1 MSLPQVDTGKDV
13 AEPPSSSTTQYGA
26 LRSGTLRFL
35 DLAPA
40 DRLLAYLRPGA
51 TAADDILVLL
61 TWSGAPLE
69 ARLPAGWR
77 RRSLFDLLGSRSMP
91 GTGTLTL
98 PPYGL
103 RMLLQR

>member
-1 MSLPQVDTGKDV
+1 
-13 AEPPSSSTTQYGA
+13 
-26 LRSGTLRFL
+26 
-35 DLAPA
+35 
-40 DRLLAYLRPGA
+40 
-51 TAADDILVLL
+51 VLL